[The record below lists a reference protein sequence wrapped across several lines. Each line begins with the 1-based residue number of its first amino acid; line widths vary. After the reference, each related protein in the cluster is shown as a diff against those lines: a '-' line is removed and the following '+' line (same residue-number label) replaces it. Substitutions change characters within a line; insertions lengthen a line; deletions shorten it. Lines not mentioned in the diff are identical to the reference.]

1 MSPGNVPARQRA
13 PAPATDTPPAGTHPQ
28 AAGATQTS
36 GPEVPDCASLAHI
49 LDTRNHRPMLR
60 LHALQILEGVCRSL
74 EHAHRNGCMHG
85 DVRPEKIFV
94 TSEGHVRLTG
104 HGDAPTAAY
113 ASCEVLEGAAP
124 IAADDLFSAACVGY
138 QLLAGEPAFGTDNA
152 LEAEAAGQRPARI
165 AHLSPG
171 QWRALDR
178 ALAFRRADR
187 QPDIETFL
195 NELRSQFPGQS
206 EADAT
211 VSAMRPPIAGMEE
224 NRGLRL
230 PVMIAGL
237 TGIAL
242 VIALGWWLLRPPG
255 VPASTPAPPIAGSAI
270 EPRRIVR
277 GEALP
282 VADTVLQPTPA
293 ISPAIPA
300 AVPVPA
306 TIPQRMP
313 TEAPRQP
320 TAESFDDIKPPV
332 ADLAPVPLPL
342 PLPLPAPSAV
352 VPDLPDLPVP
362 AISLP
367 ETPAADSGIYMVPFS
382 SLKVRRYVDPD
393 YPRNREGI
401 RTAGWVDVRFGID
414 AAGRTTALQVTG
426 AEPAGIFEGAAL
438 AAARRWRFA
447 PVAAPAGSGLEVR
460 SEIRVRFI
468 PD

>member
-1 MSPGNVPARQRA
+1 
-13 PAPATDTPPAGTHPQ
+13 
-28 AAGATQTS
+28 
-36 GPEVPDCASLAHI
+36 
-49 LDTRNHRPMLR
+49 MLR
-60 LHALQILEGVCRSL
+60 LQALQILEGVCRSL
-74 EHAHRNGCMHG
+74 EHAHRNGHIHG

-94 TSEGHVRLTG
+94 TAKGHVRLTG

-113 ASCEVLEGAAP
+113 ASCEVLEGAP
-124 IAADDLFSAACVGY
+124 PVAADDLFSAACTGY
-138 QLLAGEPAFGTDNA
+138 QLLAGEPAFDAGDA
-152 LEAEAAGQRPARI
+152 LQAEAAGQRPARI

-211 VSAMRPPIAGMEE
+211 ASAASLPLAGMDE

-230 PVMIAGL
+230 PVMVAGL

-242 VIALGWWLLRPPG
+242 VITLGWWLLRTPG
-255 VPASTPAPPIAGSAI
+255 PPASAPAPPIAGSKI
-270 EPRRIVR
+270 EPRRILRREPV
-277 GEALP
+277 P
-282 VADTVLQPTPA
+282 VADTSLQQEPA

-300 AVPVPA
+300 VAPVAPVPA
-306 TIPQRMP
+306 VPPVPAAIPQRMP
-313 TEAPRQP
+313 AEAPRQP
-320 TAESFDDIKPPV
+320 TAERFGDIKPPV
-332 ADLAPVPLPL
+332 ADMAPLPL
-342 PLPLPAPSAV
+342 SLSAPSAV
-352 VPDLPDLPVP
+352 VPALPDLPVP
-362 AISLP
+362 AINLP
-367 ETPAADSGIYMVPFS
+367 APPAADSGIHMVPFS

-393 YPRNREGI
+393 YPRNSEGI

-414 AAGRTTALQVTG
+414 AAGRTTALQVTA
-426 AEPAGIFEGAAL
+426 AEPAGVFEDAAL

-447 PVAAPAGSGLEVR
+447 PVAAPAGSGQEVR

>member
-1 MSPGNVPARQRA
+1 MRRQNPAERA
-13 PAPATDTPPAGTHPQ
+13 PAECATA
-28 AAGATQTS
+28 
-36 GPEVPDCASLAHI
+36 ECASLAHI

-60 LHALQILEGVCRSL
+60 LQALQILEGVCRGL
-74 EHAHRNGCMHG
+74 EYAHRNGRIHG

-113 ASCEVLEGAAP
+113 ASCEVLEGAP
-124 IAADDLFSAACVGY
+124 PVAADDLFSAACTGY
-138 QLLAGEPAFGTDNA
+138 QLLAGEPAFGACNA
-152 LEAEAAGQRPARI
+152 LGAEAAGQRPARI
-165 AHLSPG
+165 PHLPPG

-195 NELRSQFPGQS
+195 NELRSQYPGQS

-211 VSAMRPPIAGMEE
+211 VSAMRPPIAGMED

-230 PVMIAGL
+230 PVMVAGL
-237 TGIAL
+237 TGIVVL
-242 VIALGWWLLRPPG
+242 VITLGWWLLHTPG
-255 VPASTPAPPIAGSAI
+255 LPASAPAPPIADSRI
-270 EPRRIVR
+270 KPRQILRR
-277 GEALP
+277 EAAP
-282 VADTVLQPTPA
+282 VAVAATALQPTPA
-293 ISPAIPA
+293 TAPAMP
-300 AVPVPA
+300 AVPVAVVSPA
-306 TIPQRMP
+306 TIPQRIP

-320 TAESFDDIKPPV
+320 TTESFDEIKPPV
-332 ADLAPVPLPL
+332 ADMASLPLSLPVPR
-342 PLPLPAPSAV
+342 AV
-352 VPDLPDLPVP
+352 VPELPDVPVP

-367 ETPAADSGIYMVPFS
+367 ETSAADSGIHLVPFS

-393 YPRNREGI
+393 YPRNSEGI

-414 AAGRTTALQVTG
+414 AAGRTTAVQITA
-426 AEPAGIFEGAAL
+426 AEPAGVFEAAAL